1 MAAHNAPPSG
11 SPLMVILTATTT
23 LCRRQIMLELKNISK
38 SFGGVKALQN
48 ISMQFHEGEIHAVLG
63 ENGAGKSTL
72 MKIVCGI
79 YQADKGEVLLDGK
92 HLKLNDYS
100 DAIRNGI
107 SIVNQEIDLIP
118 ESSIAENIV
127 LDKMHQFTKFGFVK
141 WAKVNETA
149 RRYMDMVG
157 LHFDPKTPVMKLS
170 AAHKQLIQIAKA
182 LSAKAK
188 VLMLDEPTSSLTQYE
203 SDMLFNLLRD
213 LKKKGV
219 IMIFVSH
226 KLEEV
231 MEICD
236 KVTVLRDG
244 LYIGTGETKDLTKQ
258 QIIKMMIGRE
268 SSFEYR
274 GRLDA
279 ENNPIALE
287 AKNIASKVHAFRD
300 LSFHVRR
307 GEILGFYGLV
317 GSGRSELVRTVLGI
331 DKMDDGEVFL
341 NGEKISTKTF
351 AESLRK
357 HGIGY
362 ITENRKEERLFLDDT
377 IKMNINLNTLRKFYL
392 SKGIPLIK
400 PSMEDANANDFV
412 KKLDIK
418 TPSANL
424 KTSSLSGGNQQK
436 VAISK
441 WLSVGCDV
449 LVVDEPT
456 VGVDVGAKEYI
467 HDLIWNLAKEE
478 NKAII
483 LISSD
488 MNEIISLSRR
498 MLVFKEKRIV
508 DELMGEELF
517 ARSSTEISSMIA
529 KSFI

>member
-1 MAAHNAPPSG
+1 
-11 SPLMVILTATTT
+11 
-23 LCRRQIMLELKNISK
+23 MLELKNISK

-48 ISMQFHEGEIHAVLG
+48 ISVQFHEGEIHAILG

-79 YQADKGEVLLDGK
+79 YQADQGEVILDGK
-92 HLKLNDYS
+92 KMKLNDYN
-100 DAIRNGI
+100 DAIHNGI
-107 SIVNQEIDLIP
+107 SIVNQEINLIP

-127 LDKMHQFTKFGFVK
+127 LDKMDQFTKLGFVN
-141 WAKVNETA
+141 WNRSNETA
-149 RRYMDMVG
+149 KKYMDMVG
-157 LHFDPKTPVMKLS
+157 LEFDPKTPVMKLS

-182 LSAKAK
+182 LSANAK

-203 SDMLFNLLRD
+203 ANILFNLVRE

-236 KVTVLRDG
+236 KVTVFRDG
-244 LYIGTGETKDLTKQ
+244 QYIGTGDTRDLTKQ

-268 SSFEYR
+268 SNIHYR

-279 ENNPIALE
+279 ENNPVALE
-287 AKNIASKVHAFRD
+287 AKHICSKLHGLQD
-300 LSFHVRR
+300 LNFYVRR

-317 GSGRSELVRTVLGI
+317 GSGRSELARTVLGI
-331 DKMDDGEVFL
+331 DKMDSGEVYL
-341 NGEKISTKTF
+341 NGERIQTRSF
-351 AESLRK
+351 AESLHK

-362 ITENRKEERLFLDDT
+362 ITENRKEEGLFLDDS
-377 IKMNINLNTLRKFYL
+377 IKMNISLNTLRKFYL
-392 SKGIPLIK
+392 AKTVPLIK
-400 PSMEDANANDFV
+400 PALEAENAEKFV
-412 KKLDIK
+412 EKLEIK
-418 TPSANL
+418 TPSINQKAA
-424 KTSSLSGGNQQK
+424 SLSGGNQQK

-449 LVVDEPT
+449 LIIDEPT
-456 VGVDVGAKEYI
+456 VGVDIGAKEYI
-467 HDLIWNLAKEE
+467 HDLIWSLAKDEG
-478 NKAII
+478 KAII

-498 MLVFKEKRIV
+498 MLIFKEKQIV
-508 DELMGEELF
+508 DELKGEDFF
-517 ARSSTEISSMIA
+517 ARSGAEISAEIG

>member
-1 MAAHNAPPSG
+1 
-11 SPLMVILTATTT
+11 
-23 LCRRQIMLELKNISK
+23 MLELKNISK

-48 ISMQFHEGEIHAVLG
+48 VSVQFQEGEIHAILG

-72 MKIVCGI
+72 MKIICGI
-79 YQADKGEVLLDGK
+79 YQSDTGEVVLNGK
-92 HLKLNDYS
+92 EMKLRDYN
-100 DAIRNGI
+100 DAILNGI
-107 SIVNQEIDLIP
+107 SIVNQEINLIP

-127 LDKMHQFTKFGFVK
+127 LDKMQRFTKMGFVNWK
-141 WAKVNETA
+141 AVNETA
-149 RRYMDMVG
+149 REYMDLVG
-157 LHFDPKTPVMKLS
+157 LDFDPKTPVMKLS

-182 LSAKAK
+182 LSANAK

-203 SDMLFNLLRD
+203 ANTLFKLVRD
-213 LKKKGV
+213 LKKQGV

-244 LYIGTGETKDLTKQ
+244 QYIGTEDTKDLTKQ
-258 QIIKMMIGRE
+258 KIIKMMIGRE
-268 SSFEYR
+268 AKIEYR

-287 AKNIASKVHAFRD
+287 AKNICSRQHGFEN
-300 LSFHVRR
+300 LSFYVRK

-317 GSGRSELVRTVLGI
+317 GSGRSELARTVLGI
-331 DKMDDGEVFL
+331 DKMDSGEVFL
-341 NGEKISTKTF
+341 DGKKISTRTF
-351 AESLRK
+351 SESLYK

-362 ITENRKEERLFLDDT
+362 ITENRKEEGLFLDDS
-377 IKMNINLNTLRKFYL
+377 IKMNINLNTLRQFFV
-392 SKGIPLIK
+392 SKALPMIK
-400 PSMEDANANDFV
+400 PNLETENADKFIER
-412 KKLDIK
+412 LEIK
-418 TPSANL
+418 TPSANH
-424 KTSSLSGGNQQK
+424 KVSSLSGGNQQK

-449 LVVDEPT
+449 LVIDEPT

-467 HDLIWNLAKEE
+467 HDLIWSLAKDE

-498 MLVFKEKRIV
+498 MLIFKEMKIV
-508 DELMGEELF
+508 DELVGEELF
-517 ARSSTEISSMIA
+517 ARSGAEISAEIA

>member
-1 MAAHNAPPSG
+1 
-11 SPLMVILTATTT
+11 
-23 LCRRQIMLELKNISK
+23 MLELKNISK

-48 ISMQFHEGEIHAVLG
+48 ISVQFHEGEIHAILG

-79 YQADKGEVLLDGK
+79 YQADQGEVILDGK
-92 HLKLNDYS
+92 KMKLNDYN
-100 DAIRNGI
+100 DAIHNGI
-107 SIVNQEIDLIP
+107 SIVNQEINLIP

-127 LDKMHQFTKFGFVK
+127 LDKMDQFTKLGFVN
-141 WAKVNETA
+141 WNRINETA
-149 RRYMDMVG
+149 KKYMDMVG
-157 LHFDPKTPVMKLS
+157 LEFDPKTPVMKLS

-182 LSAKAK
+182 LSANAK

-203 SDMLFNLLRD
+203 ANILFNLVRE

-236 KVTVLRDG
+236 KVTVFRDG
-244 LYIGTGETKDLTKQ
+244 QYIGTGDTRDLTKQ

-268 SSFEYR
+268 SNIHYR

-279 ENNPIALE
+279 ENNPVALE
-287 AKNIASKVHAFRD
+287 AKHICSKLHGLQD
-300 LSFHVRR
+300 LNFYVRR

-317 GSGRSELVRTVLGI
+317 GSGRSELARTVLGI
-331 DKMDDGEVFL
+331 DKMDSGEVYL
-341 NGEKISTKTF
+341 NGERIQTRSF
-351 AESLRK
+351 AESLHK

-362 ITENRKEERLFLDDT
+362 ITENRKEEGLFLDDS
-377 IKMNINLNTLRKFYL
+377 IKMNISLNTLRKFYL
-392 SKGIPLIK
+392 AKTVPLIK
-400 PSMEDANANDFV
+400 PALEAENAEKFV
-412 KKLDIK
+412 EKLEIK
-418 TPSANL
+418 TPSINQKAA
-424 KTSSLSGGNQQK
+424 SLSGGNQQK

-449 LVVDEPT
+449 LIIDEPT
-456 VGVDVGAKEYI
+456 VGVDIGAKEYI
-467 HDLIWNLAKEE
+467 HDLIWSLAKDEG
-478 NKAII
+478 KAII

-498 MLVFKEKRIV
+498 MLIFKEKQIV
-508 DELMGEELF
+508 DELKGEDFF
-517 ARSSTEISSMIA
+517 ARSGVEISAEIG

>member
-1 MAAHNAPPSG
+1 
-11 SPLMVILTATTT
+11 
-23 LCRRQIMLELKNISK
+23 MLELKNISK

-48 ISMQFHEGEIHAVLG
+48 ISVQFHEGEIHAILG

-79 YQADKGEVLLDGK
+79 YQADQGEVILDGK
-92 HLKLNDYS
+92 KMKLNDYN
-100 DAIRNGI
+100 DAIHNGI
-107 SIVNQEIDLIP
+107 SIVNQEINLIP

-127 LDKMHQFTKFGFVK
+127 LDKMDQFTKLGFVN
-141 WAKVNETA
+141 WNRINETA
-149 RRYMDMVG
+149 KKYMDMVG
-157 LHFDPKTPVMKLS
+157 LEFDPKTPVMKLS

-182 LSAKAK
+182 LSANAK

-203 SDMLFNLLRD
+203 ANILFNLVRE

-236 KVTVLRDG
+236 KVTVFRDG
-244 LYIGTGETKDLTKQ
+244 QYIGTGDTRDLTKQ

-268 SSFEYR
+268 SNIHYR

-279 ENNPIALE
+279 ENNPVALE
-287 AKNIASKVHAFRD
+287 AKHICSKLHGLQD
-300 LSFHVRR
+300 LNFYVRR

-317 GSGRSELVRTVLGI
+317 GSGRSELARTVLGI
-331 DKMDDGEVFL
+331 DKMDSGEVYL
-341 NGEKISTKTF
+341 NGERIQTRSF
-351 AESLRK
+351 AESLHK

-362 ITENRKEERLFLDDT
+362 ITENRKEEGLFLDDS
-377 IKMNINLNTLRKFYL
+377 IKMNISLNTLRKFYL
-392 SKGIPLIK
+392 AKTVPLIK
-400 PSMEDANANDFV
+400 PALEAENAEKFV
-412 KKLDIK
+412 EKLEIK
-418 TPSANL
+418 TPSINQKAA
-424 KTSSLSGGNQQK
+424 SLSGGNQQK

-449 LVVDEPT
+449 LIIDEPT
-456 VGVDVGAKEYI
+456 VGVDIGAKEYI
-467 HDLIWNLAKEE
+467 HDLIWSLAKDEG
-478 NKAII
+478 KAII

-498 MLVFKEKRIV
+498 MLIFKEKQIV
-508 DELMGEELF
+508 DELKGEDFF
-517 ARSSTEISSMIA
+517 A
-529 KSFI
+529 